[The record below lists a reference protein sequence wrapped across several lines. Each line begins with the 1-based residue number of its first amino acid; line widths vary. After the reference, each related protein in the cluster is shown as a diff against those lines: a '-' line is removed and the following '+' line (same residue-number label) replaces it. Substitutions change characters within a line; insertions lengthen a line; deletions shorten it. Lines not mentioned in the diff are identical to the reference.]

1 MGLPSWALALKRR
14 ILKPLGIGGIV
25 LTLVGLALLVNL
37 VGLYSALNQQERS
50 QVSAAQEDMVW
61 SAYQLDREAS
71 KLQETFHLRGEVSD
85 PAWLKTLSQRYDI
98 LYSRT
103 SSLVEGQIASRF
115 GQVPLLKDKSAELRN
130 DIIALAPSFDAIN
143 ASGQLSDEDAA
154 GLLAAI
160 SDIEQH
166 AADFIIAVNARHN
179 QIKVAE
185 RAEVNAIYGQI
196 AWSAAGLSLVFG
208 AFIVLLVVQLRHIG
222 RLRDQFERAAEEAQT
237 ANRAK
242 SAFLAAMSHE
252 IRTPL
257 NGILGMAE
265 LVADGPLTSV
275 QASQLGVIRH
285 SGDVLLDIINDILD
299 FSKLESG
306 AIDLAVE
313 RVALSE
319 IMDSISGM
327 MAPRAAAKGILLDC
341 DYPDVEIAVDAGR
354 LRQVLI
360 NLAGNAIKFTSSGR
374 VWVGVRID
382 RNGQGQSLLHF
393 EINDTGIGMSEETI
407 GRLFQDFVQGDPSI
421 NRRFGGTGLGLVI
434 CKRLVEAMG
443 GSIAV
448 SSRVGSGST
457 FSFSLPCEVTARSA
471 SLSPGRADQSHGPIH
486 LPAMRVLVAEDNAV
500 NRQVARG
507 LLEKLGMRVT
517 MAENGVEALAAVR
530 HGEID
535 IVLMDMQMPLMDGLT
550 ATRQIRAAGFDLP
563 IVGLTANAFAADR
576 DACLAAG
583 MNDFLSKPVTR
594 AKLQGVLAPFAP
606 AAAPLAEATKTAV
619 QPPAVDAVQQQ
630 SLIDELGQ
638 EQFDELLVQFVLDA
652 TDLLDA
658 IDTADTDARVRAMHS
673 VKGMARTM
681 GLVTIADFA
690 NAAEQDYRAG
700 RPVDLAPLL
709 PLIAATAPRPLAA

>member
-1 MGLPSWALALKRR
+1 MGLPGWAASLRRR
-14 ILKPLGIGGIV
+14 ILRPLSIGGIV
-25 LTLVGLALLVNL
+25 LTLVGLTLLVNL
-37 VGLYSALNQQERS
+37 IGLFLALNQQERS

-71 KLQETFHLRGEVSD
+71 KLMETFHMHSEQSRES
-85 PAWLKTLSQRYDI
+85 WLKALSQRYDI

-103 SSLVEGQIASRF
+103 GSLVEGQIAAKF
-115 GQVPLLKDKSAELRN
+115 GQVPALKDMSADLRG
-130 DIIALAPSFDAIN
+130 DILGLAPSFDAIN
-143 ASGQLSDEDAA
+143 ATGELSDQDAA
-154 GLLAAI
+154 DLLGAI
-160 SDIEQH
+160 SHIEQH

-179 QIKVAE
+179 LIKVAE
-185 RAEVNAIYGQI
+185 RAEVNAIYNKI
-196 AWSAAGLSLVFG
+196 AWSAGGLTLVFG
-208 AFIVLLVVQLRHIG
+208 AFIVLLIAQLRHIG
-222 RLRDQFERAAEEAQT
+222 RLRDQFEHAAEAAET

-257 NGILGMAE
+257 NGILGMTE

-275 QASQLGVIRH
+275 QSSQLGVIRH

-306 AIDLAVE
+306 AIDLAIE
-313 RVALSE
+313 PVALAE
-319 IMDSISGM
+319 VMDSIGGM

-360 NLAGNAIKFTSSGR
+360 NLASNAIKFTPSGHVR
-374 VWVGVRID
+374 VGVRID

-393 EINDTGIGMSEETI
+393 EITDTGIGMSDETF

-443 GSIAV
+443 GSISV
-448 SSRVGSGST
+448 SSNVGQGST
-457 FSFSLPCEVTARSA
+457 FSFSLPCEVTPRSA
-471 SLSPGRADQSHGPIH
+471 GSAQARTDAPVT

-530 HGEID
+530 GGQVD

-550 ATRQIRAAGFDLP
+550 ATRQIRSAGFGLP
-563 IVGLTANAFAADR
+563 IIGLTANAFASDR
-576 DACLAAG
+576 DACLEAG
-583 MNDFLSKPVTR
+583 MNEFLSKPVTR
-594 AKLQGVLAPFAP
+594 AKLQAMLAQFAIGEPAP
-606 AAAPLAEATKTAV
+606 AAL
-619 QPPAVDAVQQQ
+619 PPPDPAMPAIDAAQQQ

-638 EQFDELLVQFVLDA
+638 EQFDELLAQFVVDA
-652 TDLLDA
+652 TELMADIEAVDQ
-658 IDTADTDARVRAMHS
+658 DTRIRAMHTI
-673 VKGMARTM
+673 KGMGRTL
-681 GLVTIADFA
+681 GLVAIAELADT
-690 NAAEQDYRAG
+690 AEQDCRAG
-700 RPVDLAPLL
+700 RPVDLAPLR
-709 PLIAATAPRPLAA
+709 PLIAAAAPTRSLAA

>member
-1 MGLPSWALALKRR
+1 MGLPGWAAALRRR
-14 ILKPLGIGGIV
+14 ILKPVGIGGTV
-25 LTLVGLALLVNL
+25 LTLVGLTLLVNL
-37 VGLYSALNQQERS
+37 VGLFSALDQQDRS
-50 QVSAAQEDMVW
+50 QLDAAQEDMVW

-71 KLQETFHLRGEVSD
+71 KLLESFHMQEEEERTE
-85 PAWLKTLSQRYDI
+85 WLKTMSRRYDI

-103 SSLVEGQIASRF
+103 SSLVEGQIAAKF
-115 GQVPLLKDKSAELRN
+115 GQIPQLKDMSAELRA

-143 ASGQLSDEDAA
+143 ATGQLGELEAA
-154 GLLAAI
+154 GLFAAI
-160 SDIEQH
+160 FDIEQH

-179 QIKVAE
+179 QLKVAE
-185 RAEVNAIYGQI
+185 RAEVNAIYNQI
-196 AWSAAGLSLVFG
+196 AWSAGGLTLVFG
-208 AFIVLLVVQLRHIG
+208 AFIVLLVAQLRHIG
-222 RLRDQFERAAEEAQT
+222 RLRDQFEHAAEAAET

-257 NGILGMAE
+257 NGILGMTE

-306 AIDLAVE
+306 AIDLAIE
-313 RVALSE
+313 RVALAE
-319 IMDSISGM
+319 IMDSIGGM

-360 NLAGNAIKFTSSGR
+360 NLASNAIKFTPSGR

-393 EINDTGIGMSEETI
+393 EISDTGIGMSDDTI

-448 SSRVGSGST
+448 SSSVGHGST
-457 FSFSLPCEVTARSA
+457 FSFSLPCEVTPRATGTAPARTDA
-471 SLSPGRADQSHGPIH
+471 PIA

-517 MAENGVEALAAVR
+517 MAENGVEALAVVR
-530 HGEID
+530 SGQID
-535 IVLMDMQMPLMDGLT
+535 IVLMDMQMPLMDGLA
-550 ATRQIRAAGFDLP
+550 ATRQIRAAGLDLP
-563 IVGLTANAFAADR
+563 IIGLTANAFASDR
-576 DACLAAG
+576 DACLDAG
-583 MNDFLSKPVTR
+583 MNEFLSKPVTR
-594 AKLQGVLAPFAP
+594 AKLQAMLAQFAVGEPTPAP
-606 AAAPLAEATKTAV
+606 ALPPPEPST
-619 QPPAVDAVQQQ
+619 PAVDVAQQQ

-638 EQFDELLVQFVLDA
+638 DQFDELLAQFVVDA
-652 TDLLDA
+652 GELLAGIESADQ
-658 IDTADTDARVRAMHS
+658 DTRIRAMHTI
-673 VKGMARTM
+673 KGMGRTL
-681 GLVTIADFA
+681 GLVAIADLA
-690 NAAEQDYRAG
+690 STAEQDCRAG
-700 RPVDLAPLL
+700 RPIDLAPLN
-709 PLIAATAPRPLAA
+709 PLIAAAAPSRSLAA

>member
-1 MGLPSWALALKRR
+1 MGLPGWAAALRRR
-14 ILKPLGIGGIV
+14 ILRPLGIGGIV
-25 LTLVGLALLVNL
+25 LTLIGLTLLVNL
-37 VGLYSALNQQERS
+37 IGLFLALNQQERS
-50 QVSAAQEDMVW
+50 QMSAAQEDMVW

-71 KLQETFHLRGEVSD
+71 KLEETFHMHSEQNRANWLR
-85 PAWLKTLSQRYDI
+85 ALSQRYDI

-103 SSLVEGQIASRF
+103 SSLAEGQIAAKF
-115 GQVPLLKDKSAELRN
+115 GQIPVLKDMSHDLRS
-130 DIIALAPSFDAIN
+130 DILALAPSFDAIN
-143 ASGQLSDEDAA
+143 ATGELSDQDANA
-154 GLLAAI
+154 LLAAI
-160 SDIEQH
+160 SHIEQH

-179 QIKVAE
+179 LIKVGE
-185 RAEVNAIYGQI
+185 RAEVNAIYNKI
-196 AWSAAGLSLVFG
+196 AWSAGGLTLVFG
-208 AFIVLLVVQLRHIG
+208 AFIVLLVAQLRHIG
-222 RLRDQFERAAEEAQT
+222 RLRDQFEQAAEAAQT

-257 NGILGMAE
+257 NGILGMTE

-275 QASQLGVIRH
+275 QSSQLGVIRH

-306 AIDLAVE
+306 AIDLAIE
-313 RVALSE
+313 RVALVE
-319 IMDSISGM
+319 IMDSLGGM

-360 NLAGNAIKFTSSGR
+360 NLASNAIKFTSSGR
-374 VWVGVRID
+374 VWVAVRID

-393 EINDTGIGMSEETI
+393 EISDTGIGMSDETI

-443 GSIAV
+443 GSITV
-448 SSRVGSGST
+448 SSSIGHGST
-457 FSFSLPCEVTARSA
+457 FSFSLPCEVTPRSTASTHARTDTPVA
-471 SLSPGRADQSHGPIH
+471 

-530 HGEID
+530 GDQID
-535 IVLMDMQMPLMDGLT
+535 VVLMDMQMPVMDGLA
-550 ATRQIRAAGFDLP
+550 ATRQIRAAGLDLP
-563 IVGLTANAFAADR
+563 IIGLTANAFASDR
-576 DACLAAG
+576 DACLEAG
-583 MNDFLSKPVTR
+583 MNEFLSKPVTR
-594 AKLQGVLAPFAP
+594 AKLQAMLAQFAVGEPVPAP
-606 AAAPLAEATKTAV
+606 ALPPTEPAAPI
-619 QPPAVDAVQQQ
+619 VDVAQQQ

-638 EQFDELLVQFVLDA
+638 EEFDGLLAQFVIDA
-652 TDLLDA
+652 TEVMTD
-658 IDTADTDARVRAMHS
+658 IETADQDTRIRAIHTI
-673 VKGMARTM
+673 KGMARTM
-681 GLVTIADFA
+681 GLVAIADLA
-690 NAAEQDYRAG
+690 NAAEQDCRAG
-700 RPVDLAPLL
+700 RPVDFTPLR
-709 PLIAATAPRPLAA
+709 PLIAAAVPARSMAA